1 MKQPPHKCLAAWL
14 LALIMAL
21 TMLPVGVLALEDV
34 DDGAPAEAG
43 ELSLPD
49 EEVPS
54 ISVEITETVAPAVGS
69 QSDAELLEGYL
80 YAISGIRRGSP
91 GHRAPPRPLTV
102 ELKDVE
108 DALKGK
114 IKEVAA
120 GNLASTQFSFENTW
134 TKTKAEWGI
143 ASDDPVISGGALTPQ
158 ASEAIKAKLGLDALM
173 RKQLLEMPYELY
185 WYDKT
190 QNVRMIYS
198 VAPSGDNVT
207 VKNLTIS
214 MSVSQDYAKDDVNE
228 EGKPIDYVADT
239 AKTGAAA
246 TAAANA
252 LNVVAANTNKSDYD
266 KLVSY
271 REYIKG
277 AVDYDHDAA
286 GGGKPY
292 GDPWQLIYVFDG
304 KSDTNVVCEGY
315 AKAFQYLCD
324 LTFQNQ
330 EGKPS
335 SSLVS
340 GKMDGGD
347 HMWNVVAI
355 GGRNYLVDVT
365 NCDDGSIGA
374 SDKLFL
380 CGAAENEA
388 SKNYTVTIDHGSG
401 IPTSKVVYEYDEK
414 TVESYAPKHLK
425 LSPVE
430 YDPNAVSAPSV
441 RGKVVSYNP
450 GNATTVQLI
459 EQGHTE
465 VAYETIIGA
474 DSGSGQKEQNF
485 SFPTVTKGTYDLVVT
500 KPGHLSYTVKGV
512 VVGDTAL
519 DLTTMTGKP
528 YQTITLLC
536 GDIVKNGYIDFADYQ
551 ELLSPANYGKKTTDT
566 GVNAL
571 ADLNGNGYID
581 FADYQ
586 ILLSSQH
593 YGKSAVLVSFDA

>member
-54 ISVEITETVAPAVGS
+54 ISVEITETVAPTVGS
-69 QSDAELLEGYL
+69 RSDAELLEGYL
-80 YAISGIRRGSP
+80 YAISGIRRGSTVY
-91 GHRAPPRPLTV
+91 RVPPRPLTV

-108 DALKGK
+108 AELKGK

-120 GNLASTQFSFENTW
+120 GNLASTKFSFANTW

-143 ASDDPVISGGALTPQ
+143 ASDDPVISGGALTST
-158 ASEAIKAKLGLDALM
+158 AKEAIKAKLGLDALM

-190 QNVRMIYS
+190 TGNSMGYS
-198 VAPSGDNVT
+198 VLVSGNNVT
-207 VKNLTIS
+207 VRNLTLS
-214 MSVSQDYAKDDVNE
+214 MNVSQDYAKSVSATSYNPFEADTTRT
-228 EGKPIDYVADT
+228 KAVADT
-239 AKTGAAA
+239 PKKAQAVV
-246 TAAANA
+246 NA
-252 LNVVAANTNKSDYD
+252 HAGETDYQ

-286 GGGKPY
+286 GGGYPY

-304 KSDTNVVCEGY
+304 NSDTNVVCEGY

-330 EGKPS
+330 AGRPS
-335 SSLVS
+335 SALVS
-340 GKMDGGD
+340 GKMDGVD

-374 SDKLFL
+374 PAQLFL
-380 CGAAENEA
+380 CGAAENVA
-388 SKNYTVTIDHGSG
+388 GKQYTVTLWRTI
-401 IPTSKVVYEYDEK
+401 VYEYDEK
-414 TVESYAPKHLK
+414 TVESYALEHLK
-425 LSPVE
+425 LSPE
-430 YDPNAVSAPSV
+430 AYDPNAVSAPSV

-450 GNATTVQLI
+450 NNATTIQLM
-459 EQGHTE
+459 QGGEEKYT
-465 VAYETIIGA
+465 ATIAATTGN
-474 DSGSGQKEQNF
+474 GQ
-485 SFPTVTKGTYDLVVT
+485 VTKNFTLAGVLPGVYDLVVT
-500 KPGHLSYTVKGV
+500 KPAHLKYTVKNV
-512 VVGDTAL
+512 TVGNAPL
-519 DLTTMTGKP
+519 DLTAHGNAAIRN
-528 YQTITLLC
+528 ITLPA
-536 GDIVKNGYIDFADYQ
+536 GDLNGDGTINSKDLN
-551 ELLSPANYGKKTTDT
+551 EIWSPANYLKSTTDAD
-566 GVNAL
+566 VNPL
-571 ADLNGNGYID
+571 ADLNGDGTINSKDLNIVWKAENYLKSEMTD
-581 FADYQ
+581 ATVDY
-586 ILLSSQH
+586 
-593 YGKSAVLVSFDA
+593 

>member
-1 MKQPPHKCLAAWL
+1 MKQQTYKCLAAWL

-21 TMLPVGVLALEDV
+21 TMLPVGVLALEEV

-54 ISVEITETVAPAVGS
+54 ISVEITETVTHAGGS

-80 YAISGIRRGSP
+80 YAISGLRHGSP
-91 GHRAPPRPLTV
+91 VHRAPPIPLTV

-108 DALKGK
+108 NELKGK

-120 GNLASTQFSFENTW
+120 GNLASTQFSFPNEW
-134 TKTKAEWGI
+134 TKTKEEWGI
-143 ASDDPVISGGALTPQ
+143 TDEVFQTVDGKTTLTPQ

-173 RKQLLEMPYELY
+173 QKQLLEMPYELY
-185 WYDKT
+185 WYNKT
-190 QNVRMIYS
+190 QGVSMGYG
-198 VAPSGDNVT
+198 VATSGDNVT

-214 MSVSQDYAKDDVNE
+214 MNVSQDYAKFINATSYDPFEANTTRT
-228 EGKPIDYVADT
+228 KAVADT
-239 AKTGAAA
+239 PEKAQA
-246 TAAANA
+246 
-252 LNVVAANTNKSDYD
+252 VVSAHADETDYQ

-271 REYIKG
+271 REYIKY
-277 AVDYDHDAA
+277 AVDYDREAA

-304 KSDTNVVCEGY
+304 DADTNVVCEGY

-365 NCDDGSIGA
+365 NCDTGSIGA
-374 SDKLFL
+374 PAQLFL
-380 CGAAENEA
+380 CGATENVA
-388 SKNYTVTIDHGSG
+388 GKQYTVTLWRTI
-401 IPTSKVVYEYDEK
+401 VYVYDEK
-414 TVESYAPKHLK
+414 TVESYASEHLK
-425 LSPVE
+425 LSPVA

-441 RGKVVSYNP
+441 SGKVVSYNP
-450 GNATTVQLI
+450 NNATTIQLM
-459 EQGHTE
+459 QGGAVKYT
-465 VAYETIIGA
+465 ATIGA
-474 DSGSGQKEQNF
+474 DTGSGQKEQNF
-485 SFPTVTKGTYDLVVT
+485 SFPAVAAGTYDLVVT
-500 KPGHLSYTVKGV
+500 KPGHLKYTVTGV
-512 VVGDTAL
+512 VVGDAAL
-519 DLTTMTGKP
+519 DLTAMTGKP

-551 ELLSPANYGKKTTDT
+551 ELLSPANYGKKTTDA

-593 YGKSAVLVSFDA
+593 YGKSAVSVSFDA

>member
-21 TMLPVGVLALEDV
+21 TMLPVGVLALEEA

-80 YAISGIRRGSP
+80 YAISGIRHGSP
-91 GHRAPPRPLTV
+91 VHRVPPRPLTV

-108 DALKGK
+108 NELKGK

-120 GNLASTQFSFENTW
+120 GELASTQFSFTKTW

-143 ASDDPVISGGALTPQ
+143 APDDLVISGGKLTST
-158 ASEAIKAKLGLDALM
+158 AEKAIKAKLGLDALM
-173 RKQLLEMPYELY
+173 QKQLLEMPYELY

-190 QNVRMIYS
+190 KGVSMSYS
-198 VAPSGDNVT
+198 VATSGNDVT
-207 VKNLTIS
+207 VYDPTIS
-214 MSVSQDYAKDDVNE
+214 MNVSQDYAQF
-228 EGKPIDYVADT
+228 IDATSYNSFAADTTKTKAVADT
-239 AKTGAAA
+239 PKKAQA
-246 TAAANA
+246 
-252 LNVVAANTNKSDYD
+252 VVDAHAGETDYQ

-271 REYIKG
+271 REYIKREVFYNTG
-277 AVDYDHDAA
+277 AA
-286 GGGKPY
+286 GGGYPY

-304 KSDTNVVCEGY
+304 NSATNVVCEGY

-330 EGKPS
+330 EGRPS

-365 NCDDGSIGA
+365 NCDDRSIGA
-374 SDKLFL
+374 PDKLFL
-380 CGAAENEA
+380 CGAAENVA
-388 SKNYTVTIDHGSG
+388 GKQYTVTLGKTI
-401 IPTSKVVYEYDEK
+401 VYVYDEK
-414 TVESYAPKHLK
+414 TVESYAPEHLK
-425 LSPVE
+425 LSPVA

-441 RGKVVSYNP
+441 SGTVKSYNP
-450 GNATTVQLI
+450 NNPVTVRLI
-459 EQGHTE
+459 EQGHHE
-465 VAYETIIGA
+465 VAYETTI
-474 DSGSGQKEQNF
+474 DPTTGSGQTEQNF
-485 SFPTVTKGTYDLVVT
+485 SFPAVAKGTYDLVVT
-500 KPGHLSYTVKGV
+500 KACHLTYTIKNV
-512 VVGDTAL
+512 VVDDTPL
-519 DLTTMTGKP
+519 DLTIHSNVAIS
-528 YQTITLLC
+528 TITLLC
-536 GDIVKNGYIDFADYQ
+536 GDIDGNGFINSTDLGIILKGQ
-551 ELLSPANYGKKTTDT
+551 NYGKSTATAGDK
-566 GVNAL
+566 A
-571 ADLNGNGYID
+571 ADLDGNGFINSTD
-581 FADYQ
+581 LGIVLQ
-586 ILLSSQH
+586 GQH
-593 YGKSAVLVSFDA
+593 YSKSAVTVDFAG

>member
-21 TMLPVGVLALEDV
+21 TMLPVGVLALEEV
-34 DDGAPAEAG
+34 DDGVPAEAG

-80 YAISGIRRGSP
+80 YAISGIQRGSP
-91 GHRAPPRPLTV
+91 VHRAPPRPLTV

-108 DALKGK
+108 NELKGR

-120 GNLASTQFSFENTW
+120 GNLASTKFSFANTW

-143 ASDDPVISGGALTPQ
+143 ASDDPVISGGKLTST
-158 ASEAIKAKLGLDALM
+158 AEEAIKAKLGLDALM

-185 WYDKT
+185 WYNKGKG
-190 QNVRMIYS
+190 VSIHYS
-198 VAPSGDNVT
+198 IGTLGNNVT
-207 VKNLTIS
+207 VCNLTLS
-214 MSVSQDYAKDDVNE
+214 MSVSQDYAQF
-228 EGKPIDYVADT
+228 IDATSYNPFEADT
-239 AKTGAAA
+239 AKTGKAA

-277 AVDYDHDAA
+277 AVDYDRGAA

-330 EGKPS
+330 EGRPS
-335 SSLVS
+335 SALVS

-365 NCDDGSIGA
+365 NCDDGSIGDP
-374 SDKLFL
+374 DKLFL
-380 CGAAENEA
+380 CGATENVA
-388 SKNYTVTIDHGSG
+388 GKQYTVTLGKTI
-401 IPTSKVVYEYDEK
+401 VYEYDEK
-414 TVESYAPKHLK
+414 TVESYASEHLK
-425 LSPVE
+425 LSPVA
-430 YDPNAVSAPSV
+430 YDPDAVSAPSV
-441 RGKVVSYNP
+441 SGKVQSYNP
-450 GNATTVQLI
+450 NNPTTVELR
-459 EQGHTE
+459 QGGAVKYT
-465 VAYETIIGA
+465 ATIGA
-474 DSGSGQKEQNF
+474 ATGSGQKEQSF
-485 SFPTVTKGTYDLVVT
+485 SFPAVAKGTYDLVVT
-500 KPGHLSYTVKGV
+500 KDGHLTYTVKNV
-512 VVGDTAL
+512 EVGDTAL
-519 DLTTMTGKP
+519 DLTKLTGKA
-528 YQTITLLC
+528 YSTITLLC
-536 GDIVKNGYIDFADYQ
+536 GDINGDGWINSTDLGEILQ
-551 ELLSPANYGKKTTDT
+551 GQNYGKQTTVA
-566 GVNAL
+566 GVNKK
-571 ADLNGNGYID
+571 ADLNGDGWVNSTDLGIVL
-581 FADYQ
+581 Q
-586 ILLSSQH
+586 SQH
-593 YGKSAVLVSFDA
+593 YGKSAVSVSFAG

>member
-1 MKQPPHKCLAAWL
+1 MKQQTHKCLAAWL

-21 TMLPVGVLALEDV
+21 TMLPVGVLALEEA

-54 ISVEITETVAPAVGS
+54 ISVEITETVAPAGGS

-80 YAISGIRRGSP
+80 YAISGIQRGSP
-91 GHRAPPRPLTV
+91 VHRAPPIPLTV

-108 DALKGK
+108 NELKGEIRK
-114 IKEVAA
+114 VAA
-120 GNLASTQFSFENTW
+120 GELASTQFSFANTW

-143 ASDDPVISGGALTPQ
+143 TGEVISGGALTQQ
-158 ASEAIKAKLGLDALM
+158 ASETIKAKLGLDALM

-190 QNVRMIYS
+190 QSVRMRYGIS
-198 VAPSGDNVT
+198 TLGDNVT
-207 VKNLTIS
+207 VNNLTIS
-214 MSVSQDYAKDDVNE
+214 MSVSQDYAQF
-228 EGKPIDYVADT
+228 IDATSYNPFEADT
-239 AKTGAAA
+239 AKTGAVADTPKKA
-246 TAAANA
+246 QAVVNA
-252 LNVVAANTNKSDYD
+252 HEGETDYQ

-277 AVDYDHDAA
+277 EVSYNTGAA

-330 EGKPS
+330 EGRPS

-374 SDKLFL
+374 PAQLFL
-380 CGAAENEA
+380 CGAAENEEN
-388 SKNYTVTIDHGSG
+388 KKYTVTIDHGSG
-401 IPTSKVVYEYDEK
+401 IPTSKVVYEYDK
-414 TVESYAPKHLK
+414 LTVESYAPKYLK
-425 LSPVE
+425 LSATA
-430 YDPNAVSAPSV
+430 YNPNAVSAPSV
-441 RGKVVSYNP
+441 SGKVVSYNP
-450 GNATTVQLI
+450 GNATTIQLM
-459 EQGHTE
+459 QDGAVKYT
-465 VAYETIIGA
+465 ATIA
-474 DSGSGQKEQNF
+474 ATTGSGQQKQSF
-485 SFPTVTKGTYDLVVT
+485 SFPAVAAGIYDLVVT
-500 KPGHLSYTVKGV
+500 KDGHLSYTVKGV
-512 VVGDTAL
+512 VVGETAI
-519 DLTTMTGKP
+519 DLTAMTGKV
-528 YQTITLLC
+528 YQAITLPA
-536 GDIVKNGYIDFADYQ
+536 GDLNGDGTINSKDLN
-551 ELLSPANYGKKTTDT
+551 EIWSPANYLKNVTDA
-566 GVNAL
+566 GVNPL
-571 ADLNGNGYID
+571 ADLNGDGTINSKDLNIVWKAENYLKSEVTD
-581 FADYQ
+581 ATVDY
-586 ILLSSQH
+586 
-593 YGKSAVLVSFDA
+593 

>member
-21 TMLPVGVLALEDV
+21 TMLPVGVLALEEA

-49 EEVPS
+49 EEVSS
-54 ISVEITETVAPAVGS
+54 ISVEITETVTHAVGS

-80 YAISGIRRGSP
+80 YAISGIQRGSP
-91 GHRAPPRPLTV
+91 VHRAPPRPLTV

-108 DALKGK
+108 NALKGR

-120 GNLASTQFSFENTW
+120 GNLASTKFSFANTW

-143 ASDDPVISGGALTPQ
+143 ASDDSVISGGKLTST
-158 ASEAIKAKLGLDALM
+158 AEKAIKAKLGLDALM
-173 RKQLLEMPYELY
+173 QKELLEMPYELY
-185 WYDKT
+185 WYNKT
-190 QNVRMIYS
+190 KGVSMGYS
-198 VAPSGDNVT
+198 IGTSGNNVT

-214 MSVSQDYAKDDVNE
+214 MNVSQDYAKSVSATSYDPFE
-228 EGKPIDYVADT
+228 ADT
-239 AKTGAAA
+239 TKTKAVAGTPEKAQAVV
-246 TAAANA
+246 NA
-252 LNVVAANTNKSDYD
+252 YAGETDYQ

-286 GGGKPY
+286 RGGKPY

-374 SDKLFL
+374 PAQLFL
-380 CGAAENEA
+380 CGATENVA
-388 SKNYTVTIDHGSG
+388 GKQYTVTLGKTI
-401 IPTSKVVYEYDEK
+401 VYEYDEK
-414 TVESYAPKHLK
+414 TVESYAPEHLK
-425 LSPVE
+425 LSPVA

-441 RGKVVSYNP
+441 SGKVVSYNP
-450 GNATTVQLI
+450 GNATTIQLM
-459 EQGHTE
+459 QGGTE
-465 VAYETIIGA
+465 KYKTTIA
-474 DSGSGQKEQNF
+474 ATTGSGQVEQNF
-485 SFPTVTKGTYDLVVT
+485 SFPAVAKGTYDLVVT
-500 KPGHLSYTVKGV
+500 KDGHLKYTVTGV
-512 VVGDTAL
+512 VVEDAAI
-519 DLTTMTGKP
+519 DLTKHSNAAIS
-528 YQTITLLC
+528 TITLLC
-536 GDIVKNGYIDFADYQ
+536 GDIDGNGFINSTDLGIILKGQ
-551 ELLSPANYGKKTTDT
+551 NYGKSTATAGDK
-566 GVNAL
+566 A
-571 ADLNGNGYID
+571 ADLDGNGFINSTD
-581 FADYQ
+581 LGIVLQ
-586 ILLSSQH
+586 GQH
-593 YGKSAVLVSFDA
+593 YGKSAVSVSFAG

>member
-1 MKQPPHKCLAAWL
+1 MKQPPHKCLAAWF

-21 TMLPVGVLALEDV
+21 TMLPVGVLALEEA

-54 ISVEITETVAPAVGS
+54 ISVEITETVTHARGS

-91 GHRAPPRPLTV
+91 VHRVPPRPLTV

-108 DALKGK
+108 NELKGK

-120 GNLASTQFSFENTW
+120 GNLASTKFSFANIW
-134 TKTKAEWGI
+134 TKTKEGWGI
-143 ASDDPVISGGALTPQ
+143 TGEVISGGALTQQ

-185 WYDKT
+185 WYNKT
-190 QNVRMIYS
+190 KGVSMNYS
-198 VAPSGDNVT
+198 VTTSGDNVT
-207 VKNLTIS
+207 VYELTIS
-214 MSVSQDYAKDDVNE
+214 MNVSQDYAKF
-228 EGKPIDYVADT
+228 IDATSYNPFEADT
-239 AKTGAAA
+239 AKTGKAA

-277 AVDYDHDAA
+277 AVDYDRGAA

-374 SDKLFL
+374 SDQLFL
-380 CGAAENEA
+380 CGAAENVA
-388 SKNYTVTIDHGSG
+388 GKQYTVAIGGG
-401 IPTSKVVYEYDEK
+401 IVYVYDEK
-414 TVESYAPKHLK
+414 TVESYAPEHLE
-425 LSPVE
+425 LSATA

-441 RGKVVSYNP
+441 SGKVVSYNP
-450 GNATTVQLI
+450 GNATTIRLMQGGK
-459 EQGHTE
+459 EQYKT
-465 VAYETIIGA
+465 TIA
-474 DSGSGQKEQNF
+474 ATTGSGQQKQTF
-485 SFPTVTKGTYDLVVT
+485 TFPAVAADTYDLVVT
-500 KPGHLSYTVKGV
+500 KDGHLTYTVKNV
-512 VVGDTAL
+512 EVGDTAL
-519 DLTTMTGKP
+519 DLTAMPSKV

-536 GDIVKNGYIDFADYQ
+536 GDINGDGWINSTDLGEILQ
-551 ELLSPANYGKKTTDT
+551 GQNYGKQTTVA
-566 GVNAL
+566 GVNKK
-571 ADLNGNGYID
+571 ADLNGDGWVNSTDLGIVL
-581 FADYQ
+581 Q
-586 ILLSSQH
+586 SQH
-593 YGKSAVLVSFDA
+593 YGKSAVSVNFAG

>member
-1 MKQPPHKCLAAWL
+1 MTVKQPPHKRLTAWL
-14 LALIMAL
+14 LVLVMAL
-21 TMLPVGVLALEDV
+21 TMLPVGVLALEEA
-34 DDGAPAEAG
+34 DDEIPAEER

-49 EEVPS
+49 EEAPS

-80 YAISGIRRGSP
+80 YAISGIRHGSP
-91 GHRAPPRPLTV
+91 VHRVPPRPLTV

-120 GNLASTQFSFENTW
+120 GKCTSTKFSFIKTW

-143 ASDDPVISGGALTPQ
+143 TGEVISGGALTQQ
-158 ASEAIKAKLGLDALM
+158 ASEAIRAKLGLDALM

-185 WYDKT
+185 WYNKT
-190 QNVRMIYS
+190 KGVSMGYS
-198 VAPSGDNVT
+198 VAPSGNDVT
-207 VKNLTIS
+207 VRNLTLS
-214 MSVSQDYAKDDVNE
+214 MNVSQDYAKFVSTTSYNPFE
-228 EGKPIDYVADT
+228 ADI
-239 AKTGAAA
+239 AKTRAAA

-252 LNVVAANTNKSDYD
+252 LNIVATNTGKTDYQ

-277 AVDYDHDAA
+277 AVSYNTGAA

-304 KSDTNVVCEGY
+304 NSATNVVCEGY

-324 LTFQNQ
+324 LTFQNMT
-330 EGKPS
+330 GRPS

-365 NCDDGSIGA
+365 NCDDSSIGA
-374 SDKLFL
+374 PDQLFL

-388 SKNYTVTIDHGSG
+388 SKKYTVALRKDI
-401 IPTSKVVYEYDEK
+401 VYEYDEL
-414 TVESYAPKHLK
+414 TVERYAPEHLK
-425 LSPVE
+425 LSPVA

-450 GNATTVQLI
+450 NNAATVQLM
-459 EQGHTE
+459 QGGTE
-465 VAYETIIGA
+465 KYTVTTATS
-474 DSGSGQKEQNF
+474 SGSGQTPKTFRILN
-485 SFPTVTKGTYDLVVT
+485 VTPGGYDLVVS
-500 KPGHLSYTVKGV
+500 KPGHLGYTVKNV
-512 VVGDTAL
+512 VVGDTAI

-528 YQTITLLC
+528 YSTITMLC
-536 GDIVKNGYIDFADYQ
+536 GDIAKNGYIDFADYQ

-593 YGKSAVLVSFDA
+593 YGKSTVSVSFAG